1 MKHSNTFSSILG
13 LSLIVSFFAI
23 VSPASLKA
31 SSEDRDVVV
40 DTALGNLEAGS
51 RIAAPGSYEGS
62 GANPKV
68 PGSSTLSPSMD
79 TGAARKVSGPGPA
92 AHSGTRSNA
101 PTETTSHAGGG
112 GPVKETPAPASNDH
126 AEKNTAPAE
135 TTSGTGPPPSE
146 ETHAPASPPPSNDH
160 TAEPVTEHVAE
171 EPVTDQAEKNT
182 APAETTSGTEPPLSE
197 ETHTPVDTGTQA
209 AEENPSP
216 PPVNEPTEPVIE
228 HVPEEPVAGEATT
241 GETTVGTGDG
251 ATEETPAPAGND
263 QEALIDV
270 DAGVN
275 TNAESP
281 SDTVEADVNINPESE
296 DIHVGADVAGGS
308 PIGVEENG
316 GIVDVATEAETST
329 DQTLIEDTILNEP
342 VTEIPPPSPEM
353 DLGAEID
360 ASGETVS
367 GEAEVGVEA
376 DIDGS
381 NAGDDVADDAAD
393 GLSAPP
399 VPSI

>member
-1 MKHSNTFSSILG
+1 MKHSNTSSLILG
-13 LSLIVSFFAI
+13 LGLVVLFFSVA
-23 VSPASLKA
+23 SPAPLEA
-31 SSEDRDVVV
+31 ASEDRDVAV
-40 DTALGNLEAGS
+40 DKALGDLEAGS
-51 RIAAPGSYEGS
+51 RIAAPGSYEGG

-68 PGSSTLSPSMD
+68 PGSSALNPSMD

-92 AHSGTRSNA
+92 AHHFGIKSNA
-101 PTETTSHAGGG
+101 PTETTSHAGSGS
-112 GPVKETPAPASNDH
+112 PVEETPAPAGNKPS
-126 AEKNTAPAE
+126 EKNTAPAE
-135 TTSGTGPPPSE
+135 TTNETKLPP
-146 ETHAPASPPPSNDH
+146 
-160 TAEPVTEHVAE
+160 
-171 EPVTDQAEKNT
+171 
-182 APAETTSGTEPPLSE
+182 SE
-197 ETHTPVDTGTQA
+197 ETHTPVDTGTEV

-216 PPVNEPTEPVIE
+216 PPVNDHTEPVTE
-228 HVPEEPVAGEATT
+228 QVVEEPVAGEVTSSEPTVGTGGNTTEETPAPVSNDQTEPVTDHVAEEPVAGEVTT

-251 ATEETPAPAGND
+251 AAEETPAPAGND
-263 QEALIDV
+263 HEALIDV

-281 SDTVEADVNINPESE
+281 SEAVEADVNINPESE

-329 DQTLIEDTILNEP
+329 DQTMIEDTILNEP

-360 ASGETVS
+360 ASGETVN

-393 GLSAPP
+393 GLSAPA